1 MEVSSRSAGVL
12 PSVTAAEDLD
22 VGAGSD
28 ALAESTGQRPDRRLA
43 HPDRSVTVD
52 DLRARV
58 ADVVGG

>member
-12 PSVTAAEDLD
+12 PSVTAARISTSARARTRGG
-22 VGAGSD
+22 VD
-28 ALAESTGQRPDRRLA
+28 ALSGQIVGV